1 MKKSILMLLTVIAVS
16 FKFYWLL
23 PVVIA
28 DMLGKLVEERSN
40 GSSK

>member
-28 DMLGKLVEERSN
+28 DMLGKYVEERNN
-40 GSSK
+40 GCDK